1 MKLRLFRTN
10 IYSMLLYASSTWKA
24 TVPVFRKRQAFINSY
39 LCYVS
44 SVNSSLIHWYT
55 NEEIRRW
62 TGQTHVDENAD
73 RFHIEKRWQLHCYVM
88 SCSGTHYVRIADK
101 CFILELHCAENGG
114 RLHASRKVWRTWPRT
129 HGGNNPF
136 FCWYALSAHFL
147 QVPQIRAHYFLNI
160 DNYWHLNDRKV
171 ASCRWNNF
179 EYSPCMH
186 PLVWLSIEEN

>member
-73 RFHIEKRWQLHCYVM
+73 RFHIEKRWQLHCYIM
-88 SCSGTHYVRIADK
+88 SCSGTHYVRIGDK
-101 CFILELHCAENGG
+101 WFILELHCAENGG

-136 FCWYALSAHFL
+136 FADMPFL
-147 QVPQIRAHYFLNI
+147 HIFFKLRRFEPIVFWTLITIDIWTIAKLHYVDGIILNT
-160 DNYWHLNDRKV
+160 
-171 ASCRWNNF
+171 
-179 EYSPCMH
+179 H
-186 PLVWLSIEEN
+186 PACIP